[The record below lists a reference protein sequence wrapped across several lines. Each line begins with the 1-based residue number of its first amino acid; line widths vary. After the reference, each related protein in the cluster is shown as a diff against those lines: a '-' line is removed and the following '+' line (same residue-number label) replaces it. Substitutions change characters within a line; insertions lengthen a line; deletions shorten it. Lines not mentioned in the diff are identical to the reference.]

1 MDWLQALSNT
11 QRAYRKAAERFLLWA
26 ITHKGKALSSM
37 SNEDCIE
44 YRDFLAD
51 PQPRSRWC
59 AEVAGSIFSCAS
71 MNCHCARLKLRPAFT
86 FGPEVRVTPTADHGL
101 PIR

>member
-11 QRAYRKAAERFLLWA
+11 QRAYRTEAERFLLWA

-59 AEVAGSIFSCAS
+59 GAWRFSKVEIDQWIHWQS
-71 MNCHCARLKLRPAFT
+71 EEQSTSDEPGNKGGT
-86 FGPEVRVTPTADHGL
+86 DAD
-101 PIR
+101 

>member
-1 MDWLQALSNT
+1 MAQIAAANDLQAIQAWLARFADTRTTFDN
-11 QRAYRKAAERFLLWA
+11 YRKEAERFLLWA

-59 AEVAGSIFSCAS
+59 G
-71 MNCHCARLKLRPAFT
+71 
-86 FGPEVRVTPTADHGL
+86 
-101 PIR
+101 